1 MEAIADRVTEG
12 KTYIVRGYAMGRF
25 GGIIIKRDTQLY
37 ATAPLEVSAEARKL
51 INPPSPYTP
60 LRDKVV
66 GKMITVEGKVIQDG
80 TTANLAL
87 WREAAIE
94 KLTVG
99 QVVRVTHMK
108 GNLHASYGWQLQ
120 STASTSFEEVSSK
133 STIIEIIGVLLGE
146 GESAEV
152 LLTDNSTLKVTRKV
166 WEVVG
171 WDLPYV
177 PFPVEVTLL
186 NGEITEVKLP
196 SEL

>member
-12 KTYIVRGYAMGRF
+12 KTYIVRGYAMAKY
-25 GGIIIKRDTQLY
+25 GGIIIKGDTQLY
-37 ATAPLEVSAEARKL
+37 ATAPLEVSAEALKL
-51 INPPSPYTP
+51 INPASPYTP
-60 LRDKVV
+60 LRDK
-66 GKMITVEGKVIQDG
+66 DG

-146 GESAEV
+146 GESSEV
-152 LLTDNSTLKVTRKV
+152 LLTDDSTLKVTRKV

-177 PFPVEVTLL
+177 PFPVGVTLL
-186 NGEITEVKLP
+186 NGEITDVKLP
-196 SEL
+196 SELCTSL

>member
-25 GGIIIKRDTQLY
+25 GGIIIKGDTQLY
-37 ATAPLEVSAEARKL
+37 ATAPQEVSAEAEARKL

-120 STASTSFEEVSSK
+120 STASTSFE
-133 STIIEIIGVLLGE
+133 
-146 GESAEV
+146 
-152 LLTDNSTLKVTRKV
+152 VTRKV